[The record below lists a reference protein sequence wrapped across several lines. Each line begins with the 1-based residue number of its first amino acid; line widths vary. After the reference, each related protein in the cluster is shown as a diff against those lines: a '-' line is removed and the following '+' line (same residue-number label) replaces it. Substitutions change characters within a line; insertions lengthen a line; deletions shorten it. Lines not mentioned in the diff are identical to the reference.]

1 MYRTIL
7 TNTERI
13 LTKEKPPIIL
23 IIGLRQVGKST
34 LAQSLCKKKPTV
46 RFNFDLLSDIAE
58 FTNQDRNT
66 LELFAKKY
74 SGHTII
80 IDEVQKSQEAIGV
93 IKHLYDTYHLRF
105 ILTGSSEIKIR
116 QGIGDSLAGRVEEI
130 KLYPLSLSEIN
141 IQKGLDFD
149 AMLQQV
155 NPPEGFDLSV
165 RYADLGP
172 RLIDAGVIDY
182 GKFAAVLENAG
193 EPLTS
198 SQIEI
203 LQGRDAKMVITP
215 ENAHFLLNFF
225 WAVGLANKNKILTE
239 GPMVQRSEGKIEN
252 FASTGGWT
260 LGAKPVTE
268 LYASLDLISLDPEQQ
283 ARVEEVASAVYR
295 PCCNNPTLFP
305 DCNHGMAML
314 GLLEL
319 MASQGASVDKMFET
333 AKSMNAYWF
342 PQQAMETAIFL
353 KSTQN
358 IDFGDADGRL
368 LVGKEFFS
376 SSGFSKIHQILQT
389 NGLLQ
394 TLPGGSNGCST

>member
-149 AMLQQV
+149 DRLEFNNFEENQALLLRYLVYGSLPQLLNIPDADHISYLDNLTNNLLSKDVMEISGTRKPAQVFHLAKLLALQIGQIV
-155 NPPEGFDLSV
+155 NFNELASETNISRVSV
-165 RYADLGP
+165 VNYIEIFEQMGLVMRANPISTNKYESITKRAKIYFTDIGIRNSLLNNFGDFKQRP
-172 RLIDAGVIDY
+172 DKGQL
-182 GKFAAVLENAG
+182 LENAVYVG
-193 EPLTS
+193 IRRTLDYQNVKYEL
-198 SQIEI
+198 
-203 LQGRDAKMVITP
+203 G
-215 ENAHFLLNFF
+215 FF
-225 WAVGLANKNKILTE
+225 
-239 GPMVQRSEGKIEN
+239 RS
-252 FASTGGWT
+252 
-260 LGAKPVTE
+260 
-268 LYASLDLISLDPEQQ
+268 LY
-283 ARVEEVASAVYR
+283 
-295 PCCNNPTLFP
+295 
-305 DCNHGMAML
+305 
-314 GLLEL
+314 
-319 MASQGASVDKMFET
+319 
-333 AKSMNAYWF
+333 
-342 PQQAMETAIFL
+342 
-353 KSTQN
+353 
-358 IDFGDADGRL
+358 
-368 LVGKEFFS
+368 GKEIDIVRKTVNKEDLFEIKV
-376 SSGFSKIHQILQT
+376 GRKTRVKKNITYIDLGNAQKYLY
-389 NGLLQ
+389 
-394 TLPGGSNGCST
+394 